1 MSTRIDAFVVAVPG
15 LEQLVLGE
23 VQKLGVRPAR
33 PVRGGVECTVT
44 WPQLWAIN
52 LRSRYAT
59 RVVVRVARFKSD
71 GFHSFQQKLGAIPWG
86 EWLADGAGVQV
97 SVTADKESK
106 LYHTGA
112 VEERALETLGRPIG
126 EQGVLIRILN
136 DVVTVSLDA
145 SGAPL
150 HHRGYRGPAAK
161 APLRESLGAAIVTT
175 AEWDP
180 KKPLVDPFCG
190 SGTIAIEAALIARR
204 MAPGRSRSF
213 AFQQWPTFEADG
225 WERVVRGADGD
236 IVEKCPPIVASD
248 RDAGAV
254 AATIENAARAGV
266 GDNIEV
272 VQRAVSDLALPAR
285 AGWIVTNPPYGQ
297 RVGGGDIRNLYDRFG
312 AVLRDKAVGWHVAVL
327 GSSDTPVARLH
338 LPLRPALS
346 TLNGGIEVAL
356 HTGVVP
362 AAAAPAG

>member
-1 MSTRIDAFVVAVPG
+1 
-15 LEQLVLGE
+15 
-23 VQKLGVRPAR
+23 
-33 PVRGGVECTVT
+33 
-44 WPQLWAIN
+44 
-52 LRSRYAT
+52 
-59 RVVVRVARFKSD
+59 
-71 GFHSFQQKLGAIPWG
+71 
-86 EWLADGAGVQV
+86 
-97 SVTADKESK
+97 
-106 LYHTGA
+106 
-112 VEERALETLGRPIG
+112 
-126 EQGVLIRILN
+126 
-136 DVVTVSLDA
+136 
-145 SGAPL
+145 
-150 HHRGYRGPAAK
+150 
-161 APLRESLGAAIVTT
+161 LGAAIVAT

-213 AFQQWPTFEADG
+213 AFQQWPTFDASA

-254 AATIENAARAGV
+254 AATLENAARAGV
-266 GDNIEV
+266 GDSIEV
-272 VQRAVSDLALPAR
+272 VQRAVSDLTLPAR
-285 AGWIVTNPPYGQ
+285 AGWLVTNPPYGQ

-362 AAAAPAG
+362 APVAAAPVAPVAPAGTAG